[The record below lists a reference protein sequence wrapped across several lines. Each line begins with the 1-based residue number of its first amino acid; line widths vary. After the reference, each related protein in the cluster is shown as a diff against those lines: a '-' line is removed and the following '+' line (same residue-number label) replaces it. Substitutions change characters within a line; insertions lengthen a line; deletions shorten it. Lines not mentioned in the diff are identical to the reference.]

1 MNRQEIAK
9 HLRFVAD
16 QMHSV
21 GVMMDYYGGLD
32 QEMTAKARE
41 IIGAS
46 QIARSWAESIENETN
61 EGNESENIA
70 IQKAI

>member
-1 MNRQEIAK
+1 
-9 HLRFVAD
+9 
-16 QMHSV
+16 
-21 GVMMDYYGGLD
+21 MDYYGGLD